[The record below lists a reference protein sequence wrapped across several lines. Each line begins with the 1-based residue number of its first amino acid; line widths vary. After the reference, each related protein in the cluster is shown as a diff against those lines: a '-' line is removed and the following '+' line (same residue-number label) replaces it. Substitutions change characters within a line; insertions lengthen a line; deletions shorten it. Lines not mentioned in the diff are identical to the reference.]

1 MSPRLF
7 WWIAVKNAVH
17 PFRRLITRR
26 LRRQHER
33 FDRQAG
39 VCTVGTVTVEALGLS
54 ALDSHRYDATPIS
67 FFRSLLGKL
76 VLDYANTVFIDLGCG
91 KGRTLLLASD
101 YPFRAIIG
109 VELSRELC
117 DMAMENVKAYCSR
130 CRKCSNISVH
140 CQGIED
146 FEYSAYG
153 PSDHLLVY
161 LFNPCG
167 EAVLRAGLQKIYR
180 VVARG
185 GMVTIVYVNPTCRG
199 VLEESGWLEQ
209 VRQAEVF
216 DETGDSFMPYVVFQ
230 SSSAE
235 WSRAT
240 EQLAFQIGPW
250 VLAQWKFRSLSNR
263 TSPVAHSGRSFR
275 PPVLQPVTFQTMPDD
290 GTVSRALSIDNRAIR
305 YVPYR
310 GRRFFIDLSSGSF
323 ADYLNE
329 FSSNTRNRLKR
340 QLRHLIQR
348 AGGPVD
354 VLSYT
359 SPHEIIEFREHAIAV
374 SRVSYQSKIGWGF
387 PESEEYKAYLI
398 SEAAKG
404 RLRGYILKIAGKPIS
419 YGMCRT
425 ETDIITYLIIGYD
438 PEYRQFSPGTILLL
452 RIIEALFVEHRFR
465 RFDLG
470 GHTAD
475 YKAFHATGSIDYLRV
490 IWMPITAKNLAL
502 VGAHWISLQAW
513 RGASSVKT
521 ICTSTARWLAGHLS
535 AGRAIRRRNASGG
548 SIERGRGDARAGKPG
563 RARPAMAAPPR
574 GEVGIKRSR

>member
-1 MSPRLF
+1 MSPGHLL
-7 WWIAVKNAVH
+7 WIAAKNAVH
-17 PFRRLITRR
+17 PFRRLITLH

-39 VCTVGTVTVEALGLS
+39 VRTVGTLTVEALGLS
-54 ALDSHRYDATPIS
+54 ALDSHRYDATPIG

-76 VLDYANTVFIDLGCG
+76 ALDYANTVFIDLGCG

-101 YPFRAIIG
+101 YPFRAIVG
-109 VELSRELC
+109 VEISRELC
-117 DMAMENVKAYCSR
+117 DMAMENIKTYCSR
-130 CRKCSNISVH
+130 RRRCSDISVH
-140 CQGIED
+140 CQGIDE

-167 EAVLRAGLQKIYR
+167 EAVLRAGLQKMHG
-180 VVARG
+180 VAARG
-185 GMVTIVYVNPTCRG
+185 GLVTIVYLNPTCRE

-216 DETGDSFMPYVVFQ
+216 DETGNSFMPYVVFQ
-230 SSSAE
+230 SLSAE

-240 EQLAFQIGPW
+240 EQLVFQFGPW
-250 VLAQWKFRSLSNR
+250 VLGRWSFGSLSNR
-263 TSPVAHSGRSFR
+263 TSPVAHSSRRHR
-275 PPVLQPVTFQTMPDD
+275 PPVLQPLTFQTMPDD
-290 GTVSRALSIDNRAIR
+290 GTVSRTLSIDGRTIR

-310 GRRFFIDLSSGSF
+310 GKRYFIDLSNGSF
-323 ADYLNE
+323 ADYLNR

-340 QLRHLIQR
+340 QLRQLLRR
-348 AGGPVD
+348 ADGSVE

-359 SPHEIIEFREHAIAV
+359 SSHEISEFREHAIAV

-387 PESEEYKAYLI
+387 PESEEYKIHLI

-404 RLRGYILKIAGKPIS
+404 RLRGYILMAAGRPIS

-425 ETDIITYLIIGYD
+425 EADIITYLIIGYD

-452 RIIEALFVEHRFR
+452 GIVEALFEEHRFR
-465 RFDLG
+465 LFDLG
-470 GHTAD
+470 GHAAD

-490 IWMPITAKNLAL
+490 IWMPITTKNLAL
-502 VGAHWISLQAW
+502 LATHWISLQAW
-513 RGASSVKT
+513 RGASFAKTVCSNAARRLATRLAAGLATSPTKQGRSV
-521 ICTSTARWLAGHLS
+521 H
-535 AGRAIRRRNASGG
+535 
-548 SIERGRGDARAGKPG
+548 
-563 RARPAMAAPPR
+563 
-574 GEVGIKRSR
+574 

>member
-1 MSPRLF
+1 MSPRLLL
-7 WWIAVKNAVH
+7 WIAAKNAVH

-26 LRRQHER
+26 LRLQHER
-33 FDRQAG
+33 FDRQEG
-39 VCTVGTVTVEALGLS
+39 VRTIGTLTVEALGLS
-54 ALDSHRYDATPIS
+54 ALDSHRYDATPIR
-67 FFRSLLGKL
+67 FFHSLLGKL
-76 VLDYANTVFIDLGCG
+76 SLDYANTVFIDLGCG

-109 VELSRELC
+109 IEISGELC
-117 DMAMENVKAYCSR
+117 DIAIENVKTYCSR
-130 CRKCSNISVH
+130 RRRCSNISVR
-140 CQGIED
+140 CQGIEE

-180 VVARG
+180 FVACG
-185 GMVTIVYVNPTCRG
+185 GLVTIVYVNPTCREL
-199 VLEESGWLEQ
+199 LEEGEWLEQ
-209 VRQAEVF
+209 VLQAEVF
-216 DETGDSFMPYVVFQ
+216 DETGNSFMPYVVFQ

-240 EQLAFQIGPW
+240 EQLAFQFGPW
-250 VLAQWKFRSLSNR
+250 VLARWSFGSLSNR
-263 TSPVAHSGRSFR
+263 TSPIAHSGRCHR
-275 PPVLQPVTFQTMPDD
+275 PPILQPITFQTMPDD
-290 GTVSRALSIDNRAIR
+290 GTVSRTLSIDGRAIR

-310 GRRFFIDLSSGSF
+310 GKRYFVDLSSGSF
-323 ADYLNE
+323 ADYLHR
-329 FSSNTRNRLKR
+329 FSSNTRNRLRR

-359 SPHEIIEFREHAIAV
+359 SPREFSEFRQHAIPV

-387 PESEEYKAYLI
+387 PESEEYKIHLI
-398 SEAAKG
+398 SEATKG
-404 RLRGYILKIAGKPIS
+404 RLRGYILMAAGKPIS

-452 RIIEALFVEHRFR
+452 RIVEALFAEHRFR
-465 RFDLG
+465 LFDLG
-470 GHTAD
+470 GHAAD

-490 IWMPITAKNLAL
+490 IWMPTTAKNLAL

-513 RGASSVKT
+513 RGASFAKT
-521 ICTSTARWLAGHLS
+521 ICSNIARRLAARLS
-535 AGRAIRRRNASGG
+535 AGRANPPTKHER
-548 SIERGRGDARAGKPG
+548 SIH
-563 RARPAMAAPPR
+563 
-574 GEVGIKRSR
+574 

>member
-1 MSPRLF
+1 MSPRLLL
-7 WWIAVKNAVH
+7 WIAAKNAVH

-26 LRRQHER
+26 LRLQHER
-33 FDRQAG
+33 FDRQEG
-39 VCTVGTVTVEALGLS
+39 VRTIGTLTVEALGLS
-54 ALDSHRYDATPIS
+54 ALDSHRYDAT
-67 FFRSLLGKL
+67 
-76 VLDYANTVFIDLGCG
+76 YANTVFIDLGCG

-109 VELSRELC
+109 IEISRELC
-117 DMAMENVKAYCSR
+117 DIAIENVKTYCSR
-130 CRKCSNISVH
+130 RRRCSNISVR
-140 CQGIED
+140 CQGIEE

-161 LFNPCG
+161 LFSPCG
-167 EAVLRAGLQKIYR
+167 EAVLRAGLQKIHR
-180 VVARG
+180 FVACG
-185 GMVTIVYVNPTCRG
+185 GLVTIVYVNPTCREL
-199 VLEESGWLEQ
+199 LEESEWLEQ
-209 VRQAEVF
+209 VLQAEVF
-216 DETGDSFMPYVVFQ
+216 DETGNSFMPYVVFQ

-240 EQLAFQIGPW
+240 EQLAFQFGPW
-250 VLAQWKFRSLSNR
+250 VLARWSFGSLSNR
-263 TSPVAHSGRSFR
+263 TSPIAHSGRCHR
-275 PPVLQPVTFQTMPDD
+275 PPILQPITFQTMPDD
-290 GTVSRALSIDNRAIR
+290 GTVSRTLSIHGRAIR

-310 GRRFFIDLSSGSF
+310 GKRYFVDLSSGSF
-323 ADYLNE
+323 ADYLHR
-329 FSSNTRNRLKR
+329 FSSNTRNRLRR

-359 SPHEIIEFREHAIAV
+359 SPREFSEFRQHAIAV

-387 PESEEYKAYLI
+387 PESEEYKIHLI
-398 SEAAKG
+398 SEATKG
-404 RLRGYILKIAGKPIS
+404 RLRGYILMAAGKPIS

-452 RIIEALFVEHRFR
+452 RIVEALFAEHRFR
-465 RFDLG
+465 LFDLG
-470 GHTAD
+470 GHAAG

-513 RGASSVKT
+513 RGASFAKT
-521 ICTSTARWLAGHLS
+521 ICSNIARRLAARLS
-535 AGRAIRRRNASGG
+535 AGRANPPTKHER
-548 SIERGRGDARAGKPG
+548 SIH
-563 RARPAMAAPPR
+563 
-574 GEVGIKRSR
+574 

>member
-1 MSPRLF
+1 MSPRLLL
-7 WWIAVKNAVH
+7 WIAAKNAVY
-17 PFRRLITRR
+17 PFRRLITRH
-26 LRRQHER
+26 LRRQHKS

-39 VCTVGTVTVEALGLS
+39 VRTVGTVTVEALGLS
-54 ALDSHRYDATPIS
+54 ALDSHRYDATPIR

-76 VLDYANTVFIDLGCG
+76 ALDYANTIFIDLGCG

-109 VELSRELC
+109 VEISRELC
-117 DMAMENVKAYCSR
+117 DVATTNVKTYCSR
-130 CRKCSNISVH
+130 RRKCSNISVH
-140 CQGIED
+140 CQGIDE

-167 EAVLRAGLQKIYR
+167 EAVLRRGLQNVYR
-180 VVARG
+180 VVGRG

-199 VLEESGWLEQ
+199 VLEESRWLEQ

-216 DETGDSFMPYVVFQ
+216 DETGNSFMPYVVFQ
-230 SSSAE
+230 SLSAE

-240 EQLAFQIGPW
+240 EQLAFQLGPW
-250 VLAQWKFRSLSNR
+250 VLAQWQFGSLSNR
-263 TSPVAHSGRSFR
+263 TSPVSHSGRFNR
-275 PPVLQPVTFQTMPDD
+275 PPILQPVTFQTMPDD
-290 GTVSRALSIDNRAIR
+290 GTVSRVLSIDGRAIR

-310 GRRFFIDLSSGSF
+310 GKRYFIDLSNGSF
-323 ADYLNE
+323 ADYLNR

-340 QLRHLIQR
+340 QLRQLIQH
-348 AGGPVD
+348 AAGPVD

-359 SPHEIIEFREHAIAV
+359 SPHEISEFREHAIAV
-374 SRVSYQSKIGWGF
+374 SRVSYQDKIGWGF
-387 PESEEYKAYLI
+387 PESEEYKLHLI

-404 RLRGYILKIAGKPIS
+404 RLRGYILMAAGKPIS
-419 YGMCRT
+419 YGLCRT

-452 RIIEALFVEHRFR
+452 RIVEALFAEHRFR

-470 GHTAD
+470 GHAAD

-502 VGAHWISLQAW
+502 VGAHWMSLQAW
-513 RGASSVKT
+513 RGASSAKT
-521 ICTSTARWLAGHLS
+521 ICGSTARWLAGHLS
-535 AGRAIRRRNASGG
+535 AVRAVL
-548 SIERGRGDARAGKPG
+548 
-563 RARPAMAAPPR
+563 PANH
-574 GEVGIKRSR
+574 KRSMH

>member
-1 MSPRLF
+1 MSPRLLL
-7 WWIAVKNAVH
+7 WIAAKNAVH

-26 LRRQHER
+26 LRLQHER
-33 FDRQAG
+33 FDRQEG
-39 VCTVGTVTVEALGLS
+39 VRTIGTLTVEALGLS
-54 ALDSHRYDATPIS
+54 ALDSHRYDATPIR
-67 FFRSLLGKL
+67 FFHSLLGKL
-76 VLDYANTVFIDLGCG
+76 SLDYANTVFIDLGCG

-109 VELSRELC
+109 IEISRELC
-117 DMAMENVKAYCSR
+117 DIAIENVKTYCSR
-130 CRKCSNISVH
+130 RRRCSNISVR
-140 CQGIED
+140 CQGIEE

-167 EAVLRAGLQKIYR
+167 EAVLRAGLQKIHR
-180 VVARG
+180 FVACG
-185 GMVTIVYVNPTCRG
+185 GLVTIVYVNPTCREL
-199 VLEESGWLEQ
+199 LEESEWLEQ
-209 VRQAEVF
+209 VLQAEVF
-216 DETGDSFMPYVVFQ
+216 DETGNSFMPYVVFQ

-240 EQLAFQIGPW
+240 EQLAFQLGPW
-250 VLAQWKFRSLSNR
+250 VLARWSFGSLSNR
-263 TSPVAHSGRSFR
+263 ISPIAHSGRCHR
-275 PPVLQPVTFQTMPDD
+275 PPILQPITFQTMPDD
-290 GTVSRALSIDNRAIR
+290 GTVSRTLSIDGRAIR

-310 GRRFFIDLSSGSF
+310 GKRYFVDLSSGSF
-323 ADYLNE
+323 ADYLHR
-329 FSSNTRNRLKR
+329 FSSNTRNRLRR

-359 SPHEIIEFREHAIAV
+359 SPREFSEFRQHAIAV

-387 PESEEYKAYLI
+387 PESEEYKIHLI
-398 SEAAKG
+398 SEATKG
-404 RLRGYILKIAGKPIS
+404 RLRGYILMAAGKPIS

-452 RIIEALFVEHRFR
+452 RIVEALFAEHRFR
-465 RFDLG
+465 LFDLG
-470 GHTAD
+470 GHAAD

-490 IWMPITAKNLAL
+490 IWMPTTAKNLAL

-513 RGASSVKT
+513 RGASFAKT
-521 ICTSTARWLAGHLS
+521 ICSDIARRLAARLS
-535 AGRAIRRRNASGG
+535 AGRANPPTKHER
-548 SIERGRGDARAGKPG
+548 SIH
-563 RARPAMAAPPR
+563 
-574 GEVGIKRSR
+574 

>member
-1 MSPRLF
+1 MVSACYGQSVLHWNAELLPGSGNGTLRGMSPRLLL
-7 WWIAVKNAVH
+7 WIAAKNAVH

-26 LRRQHER
+26 LRLQHER

-39 VCTVGTVTVEALGLS
+39 VRTIGTLTVEALGLS
-54 ALDSHRYDATPIS
+54 ALDSHRYDATPIR

-76 VLDYANTVFIDLGCG
+76 SLDYANTVFIDLGCG

-109 VELSRELC
+109 IEISRELC
-117 DMAMENVKAYCSR
+117 DMAVENVKTYCSR
-130 CRKCSNISVH
+130 RRRCSNISVR
-140 CQGIED
+140 CQGIDE

-167 EAVLRAGLQKIYR
+167 EAVLRAGLQKIHR
-180 VVARG
+180 VVACG
-185 GMVTIVYVNPTCRG
+185 GLVTIIYVNPTCREL
-199 VLEESGWLEQ
+199 LEESEWLEQ
-209 VRQAEVF
+209 VLQAEVF
-216 DETGDSFMPYVVFQ
+216 DETGNSFMPYVVFQ

-240 EQLAFQIGPW
+240 EQLAFQFGPW
-250 VLAQWKFRSLSNR
+250 VLARWSFGSLSNR
-263 TSPVAHSGRSFR
+263 TSPIAHSGRCHR
-275 PPVLQPVTFQTMPDD
+275 PPILQPITFQTMPDD
-290 GTVSRALSIDNRAIR
+290 GTVSRTLSIDGRAIR

-310 GRRFFIDLSSGSF
+310 GKRYLVDLSIGSF
-323 ADYLNE
+323 ADYLHR

-348 AGGPVD
+348 AGGPID

-359 SPHEIIEFREHAIAV
+359 SPHEISEFRQHAIAV

-387 PESEEYKAYLI
+387 PESEEYKIHLI
-398 SEAAKG
+398 SEATKG
-404 RLRGYILKIAGKPIS
+404 RLRGYILMAAGKPIS

-425 ETDIITYLIIGYD
+425 EADIITYLIIGYD

-452 RIIEALFVEHRFR
+452 RIVEALFAEHRFR
-465 RFDLG
+465 LFDLG
-470 GHTAD
+470 GHAAD
-475 YKAFHATGSIDYLRV
+475 YKAFHATGSIGYLRV

-513 RGASSVKT
+513 RGASFAKT
-521 ICTSTARWLAGHLS
+521 ICSNIARRLAARLS
-535 AGRAIRRRNASGG
+535 AGRANPPTKPER
-548 SIERGRGDARAGKPG
+548 SIH
-563 RARPAMAAPPR
+563 
-574 GEVGIKRSR
+574 

>member
-1 MSPRLF
+1 MSPRLLL
-7 WWIAVKNAVH
+7 WIAAKNAVH

-26 LRRQHER
+26 LRLQHER

-39 VCTVGTVTVEALGLS
+39 VRTIGTLTVEALGLS
-54 ALDSHRYDATPIS
+54 ALDSHRYDATPIR

-76 VLDYANTVFIDLGCG
+76 SLDYANTVFIDLGCG

-109 VELSRELC
+109 VEISRELC
-117 DMAMENVKAYCSR
+117 DVAIENVKTYFSR
-130 CRKCSNISVH
+130 RRGCSNISVR
-140 CQGIED
+140 CQGIDE

-167 EAVLRAGLQKIYR
+167 EAVLRAGLQKIHR
-180 VVARG
+180 FVACG
-185 GMVTIVYVNPTCRG
+185 GLVTIVYVNPTCRAL
-199 VLEESGWLEQ
+199 LEESEWLEQ
-209 VRQAEVF
+209 VLQAEVF
-216 DETGDSFMPYVVFQ
+216 DETGNSFMPYVVFQ

-240 EQLAFQIGPW
+240 EQLTFQFGPW
-250 VLAQWKFRSLSNR
+250 VLARWSFGSLSNR
-263 TSPVAHSGRSFR
+263 TSPIAHSGRCR
-275 PPVLQPVTFQTMPDD
+275 PPILQPITFQTMPDD
-290 GTVSRALSIDNRAIR
+290 GTVSRTLSIDGRAIR

-310 GRRFFIDLSSGSF
+310 GKRYFVDLSSGSF
-323 ADYLNE
+323 ADYLRR

-359 SPHEIIEFREHAIAV
+359 SPHEISEFRRHAIAV

-387 PESEEYKAYLI
+387 PESEEYKIHLI
-398 SEAAKG
+398 SEATKG
-404 RLRGYILKIAGKPIS
+404 RLRGYILMAAGKPIS

-425 ETDIITYLIIGYD
+425 EADIITYLIIGYD
-438 PEYRQFSPGTILLL
+438 PEYRQFSPGIILLL
-452 RIIEALFVEHRFR
+452 RIVEALFAEHRFR
-465 RFDLG
+465 LFDLG
-470 GHTAD
+470 GHAAD

-502 VGAHWISLQAW
+502 VGAHLISLQAW
-513 RGASSVKT
+513 RGASFAKT
-521 ICTSTARWLAGHLS
+521 ICGNIARRLAAHLP
-535 AGRAIRRRNASGG
+535 AGRANPPTKYER
-548 SIERGRGDARAGKPG
+548 SIH
-563 RARPAMAAPPR
+563 
-574 GEVGIKRSR
+574 